1 MKINRIIRFT
11 WGVTSVL
18 VTSAVVGAGLGF
30 FQGEI
35 LTRTWSRPEQI
46 AFAEGAAFLGTI
58 VALFAGPLLYAFLR
72 RRISIGE
79 LCGIIAC
86 SAIGGGLVALARWEV
101 LVPVASVFVCAGAAV
116 TVKALRE
123 DH

>member
-1 MKINRIIRFT
+1 MKRIVRFVC
-11 WGVTSVL
+11 GAISLL
-18 VTSAVVGAGLGF
+18 VTSAAVGAGVGF

-35 LTRTWSRPEQI
+35 VARNWSRPEQI
-46 AFAEGAAFLGTI
+46 AFAEGAAHMGAIVAVFVGPILYVFLG
-58 VALFAGPLLYAFLR
+58 

-86 SAIGGGLVALARWEV
+86 TAIGGGLVALARWEV
-101 LVPVASVFVCAGAAV
+101 LVPLMSIFVCAGAAIMV
-116 TVKALRE
+116 RALRT